1 MYDYKFR
8 HDDASTRRAKR
19 PVLKLALGSG
29 ALALIGAALLA
40 VLQTG
45 AEPDGSATREDAPSG
60 VIPLTIP
67 PRADEPREPG
77 GSATPDSGGGGSTVT
92 RLS

>member
-19 PVLKLALGSG
+19 PVLKLALGAG

-45 AEPDGSATREDAPSG
+45 AEPDGGTTREDAPSG

-67 PRADEPREPG
+67 PRADEPG
-77 GSATPDSGGGGSTVT
+77 DSATPDSGGGGSTVK